1 MTEQQE
7 LLVAQVL
14 TLAAALELKDKITE
28 RVVSTNYKRQAV
40 NLIARESR
48 EVLELLAETKRNPR

>member
-14 TLAAALELKDKITE
+14 TLAATLEMKDKLAE
-28 RVVSTNYKRQAV
+28 RVISTNYKRQAV
-40 NLIARESR
+40 NLMARDGR
-48 EVLELLAETKRNPR
+48 EVLELLAETKLNQH

>member
-14 TLAAALELKDKITE
+14 TLAAALELKDKVAE
-28 RVVSTNYKRQAV
+28 RSVSTNYKRQAV

-48 EVLELLAETKRNPR
+48 EVLQLLAETKRNPH

>member
-48 EVLELLAETKRNPR
+48 EVLELLAETKRNPL

>member
-40 NLIARESR
+40 NFIARESR
-48 EVLELLAETKRNPR
+48 EVLELLAETKRNPL